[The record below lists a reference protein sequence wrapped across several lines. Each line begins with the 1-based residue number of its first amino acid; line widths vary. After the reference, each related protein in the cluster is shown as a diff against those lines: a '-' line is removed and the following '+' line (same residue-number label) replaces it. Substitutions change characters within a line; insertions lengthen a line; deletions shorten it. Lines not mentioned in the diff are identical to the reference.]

1 MSQTRKD
8 CKSMSTQ
15 LTVQQ
20 RAAVAL
26 QSDKARA
33 ELTALAA
40 SSLSITAPTNSAG
53 RAECHA
59 AAMAAARA
67 RIAISKAS
75 KDARDDATQ
84 FAKSVMA
91 EEERLIAIIQPEET
105 RLKAMRDA
113 YDAEQARIKD
123 EKADAERLRILEL
136 SGRILLIKQAES
148 DAARFDVSAA
158 KACEIHSE
166 ISALEIDDATFAEF
180 YGEAVEAKAAA
191 LAGIAKI
198 IDAKRQSEAAAAKA
212 EAERVELERV
222 RKAEAEAA
230 RIKAQQEADA
240 RAEQARVEA
249 AARLV
254 EQAKIDAE
262 RKELAEREAKF
273 AADRAAALAEIDAK
287 RREQEDKERAAID
300 ARLAEEAKA
309 EAAKAEAASV
319 ELDLE
324 YLDQQRKDAVADL
337 RMAATNKKR
346 MEIFTMIDAVDDED
360 VIEEICDAVRSI
372 VERSAERCAA

>member
-26 QSDKARA
+26 QSDKAQA

-40 SSLSITAPTNSAG
+40 SSQSITAPTNSAG

-59 AAMAAARA
+59 AAMAAAGA
-67 RIAISKAS
+67 RIAISKAG
-75 KDARDDATQ
+75 KDARDDAMK
-84 FAKSVMA
+84 FSKAVIA
-91 EEERLIAIIQPEET
+91 EEERLIAIIRPEEM
-105 RLKAMRDA
+105 RLKSLRDE
-113 YDAEQARIKD
+113 YDAEQARIKA

-158 KACEIHSE
+158 EACEIHSE

-230 RIKAQQEADA
+230 RIKDQQEAAA

-254 EQAKIDAE
+254 EQAKIDAD

-273 AADRAAALAEIDAK
+273 AAERAAAIAEIDAK
-287 RREQEDKERAAID
+287 RREQEDKEREANE

-309 EAAKAEAASV
+309 EAAKSEAARV
-319 ELDLE
+319 ELE
-324 YLDQQRKDAVADL
+324 RIAIERRKKDAADRL
-337 RMAATNKKR
+337 RIAAINDKR
-346 MEIFTMIDAVDDED
+346 KAVIAMIDAVDDED
-360 VIEEICDAVRSI
+360 VMEEIFDSVHSI
-372 VERSAERCAA
+372 VERSHERIAA